1 MCGWNN
7 SLIIQIQMKASDEYI
22 HQRCSLKDKKTQT
35 FKSVDETGAVSD
47 WSNEGYLVQ
56 QSDAFYYF
64 NMISL
69 IVILFLT
76 WPLLELI

>member
-1 MCGWNN
+1 MCGWKN

-22 HQRCSLKDKKTQT
+22 RCSLKDKKTQT

-56 QSDAFYYF
+56 QSDAF
-64 NMISL
+64 
-69 IVILFLT
+69 
-76 WPLLELI
+76 